1 MEIVQQHTEWVPL
14 QLRRA
19 EDAINDQMERVFR
32 GWITYGQ
39 VAQEVEFQKQRIRDA
54 HFLLLLQSQT

>member
-1 MEIVQQHTEWVPL
+1 MTTVQQHTQWVQL

-19 EDAINDQMERVFR
+19 EEAINDRMEFVFC
-32 GWITYGQ
+32 GWTTYGQ